1 MHISYLSIV
10 VAALVQWGLGIL
22 WYGVIVKKSWRK
34 LIGLAEGEK
43 PQHGIFTLASGLVAC
58 LLLSYIMAHFFA
70 ITGVR
75 NFTDGFAIGIACWL
89 RRSDQYSAAQNGLL
103 ASILIYNVAAAAILT
118 YTGYGGLVGI
128 ALWPA
133 ILVHSALAVWCV
145 ACLCVKPGSSP
156 T

>member
-22 WYGVIVKKSWRK
+22 WYGVILKKSWRK

-75 NFTDGFAIGIACWL
+75 AFSDGFSIGIACWL
-89 RRSDQYSAAQNGLL
+89 GFMAPPLFAEHVLEGRRANLFVINAAYWLL
-103 ASILIYNVAAAAILT
+103 AMGLGSAIL
-118 YTGYGGLVGI
+118 
-128 ALWPA
+128 
-133 ILVHSALAVWCV
+133 AVFH
-145 ACLCVKPGSSP
+145 
-156 T
+156 